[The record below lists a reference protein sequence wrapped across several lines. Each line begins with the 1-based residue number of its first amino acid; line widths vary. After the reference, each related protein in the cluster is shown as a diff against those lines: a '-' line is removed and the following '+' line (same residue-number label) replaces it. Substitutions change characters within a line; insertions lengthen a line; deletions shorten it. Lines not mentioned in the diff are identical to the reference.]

1 MKILLLFSAVS
12 LTIVGHILRIG
23 RFTLILNEKSISK
36 RDSYESLAIGYIFN
50 SFLPIRLGEVARA
63 IRLSGSNIKKFSS
76 AASAIV
82 IERILDGMFLIIVI
96 AIIWVYSGERN
107 ILLENLLFP
116 YTVSVLVFL
125 LLITLLISTPN
136 IVKSILFR
144 ILNNFPEKIT
154 IYVYRFIFNTVA
166 MIKMLVKIN
175 VLREVIVKSIVMW
188 FFYFT
193 AYICL
198 SLSLSQGVTEGLI
211 LILNKLFT
219 FEIFDDTRNL
229 VFPGVNIFIILILP
243 AVGLLVISYLKN
255 KFDPKFS
262 SHSFQNM
269 QVNGLIFSNS
279 KIEHH
284 FYESYFKSKNREF
297 YKNYQEIFDQCEI
310 VRDESGGSNAVI
322 SVINTKEGKFY
333 RKYTFGE
340 GIENLRTQLEFLQSK
355 NGLDNFVTI
364 EKYKI
369 TDSIISFDMKFKES
383 STSLSKACEFI
394 NDDFSTGIIDSLIE
408 SIVRQ
413 SPNKVNTYKDRL
425 LYIESK
431 ILNNIE
437 LIDENCLE
445 LGIDVHKPLKIN
457 GFIYPSV
464 YEMVD
469 RFMQSNLDD
478 IFSKD
483 SMILFHGDLTLEN
496 IIWDPSAENKYYLID
511 PNVSSNF
518 NSKESELAKLYQS
531 LKFNYESHKYAE
543 ITEIA
548 KNSFL
553 FISHY
558 SNKYSTLKNHLDEQL
573 SRRLS
578 RDRLASI
585 NMHSVI
591 HLFRILPYLS
601 HEKNKKKFIVLQII
615 IGLYELEVNK

>member
-1 MKILLLFSAVS
+1 
-12 LTIVGHILRIG
+12 
-23 RFTLILNEKSISK
+23 
-36 RDSYESLAIGYIFN
+36 
-50 SFLPIRLGEVARA
+50 
-63 IRLSGSNIKKFSS
+63 
-76 AASAIV
+76 
-82 IERILDGMFLIIVI
+82 
-96 AIIWVYSGERN
+96 
-107 ILLENLLFP
+107 
-116 YTVSVLVFL
+116 
-125 LLITLLISTPN
+125 
-136 IVKSILFR
+136 
-144 ILNNFPEKIT
+144 
-154 IYVYRFIFNTVA
+154 
-166 MIKMLVKIN
+166 
-175 VLREVIVKSIVMW
+175 
-188 FFYFT
+188 
-193 AYICL
+193 
-198 SLSLSQGVTEGLI
+198 
-211 LILNKLFT
+211 
-219 FEIFDDTRNL
+219 
-229 VFPGVNIFIILILP
+229 
-243 AVGLLVISYLKN
+243 
-255 KFDPKFS
+255 
-262 SHSFQNM
+262 
-269 QVNGLIFSNS
+269 
-279 KIEHH
+279 
-284 FYESYFKSKNREF
+284 
-297 YKNYQEIFDQCEI
+297 
-310 VRDESGGSNAVI
+310 
-322 SVINTKEGKFY
+322 
-333 RKYTFGE
+333 
-340 GIENLRTQLEFLQSK
+340 
-355 NGLDNFVTI
+355 
-364 EKYKI
+364 
-369 TDSIISFDMKFKES
+369 MKFKES

-431 ILNNIE
+431 ILKNIE

-558 SNKYSTLKNHLDEQL
+558 SNKYITLKNHLDEQL

-615 IGLYELEVNK
+615 IGLYDLEVNK

>member
-1 MKILLLFSAVS
+1 
-12 LTIVGHILRIG
+12 
-23 RFTLILNEKSISK
+23 
-36 RDSYESLAIGYIFN
+36 
-50 SFLPIRLGEVARA
+50 
-63 IRLSGSNIKKFSS
+63 
-76 AASAIV
+76 
-82 IERILDGMFLIIVI
+82 MFLISFISI
-96 AIIWVYSGERN
+96 LWLYSGERN

-116 YTVSVLVFL
+116 YTVSVLIFF

-144 ILNNFPEKIT
+144 ILNHFPEKIT
-154 IYVYRFIFNTVA
+154 IYIYRLIFNTVA
-166 MIKMLVKIN
+166 MIKMIVQIK
-175 VLREVIVKSIVMW
+175 VLKEVIVKSIVMW
-188 FFYFT
+188 FFYLT

-198 SLSLSQGVTEGLI
+198 SLSLNQGVTEGLI

-219 FEIFDDTRNL
+219 FEIFDDTQNIII
-229 VFPGVNIFIILILP
+229 PGVTILIILILP
-243 AVGLLVISYLKN
+243 AAGLLVISYLKS

-262 SHSFQNM
+262 SYSLQSM
-269 QVNGLIFSNS
+269 QVNGLKFSNS

-355 NGLDNFVTI
+355 NGLDDFVTI
-364 EKYKI
+364 EKYKM

-394 NDDFSTGIIDSLIE
+394 DNDFSTKIIDSLIE

-413 SPNKVNTYKDRL
+413 SPNKLNTYEDRL

-431 ILNNIE
+431 IRKNIE
-437 LIDENCLE
+437 LFDQNCLE

-457 GFIYPSV
+457 GFVYPSV
-464 YEMVD
+464 YEMVN
-469 RFMQSNLDD
+469 RFLQSNLEDV
-478 IFSKD
+478 FSKD

-496 IIWDPSAENKYYLID
+496 IIWDPSAENRFYLID

-558 SNKYSTLKNHLDEQL
+558 SNKYSTLKNYLDEQL
-573 SRRLS
+573 SLRLS
-578 RDRLASI
+578 RDRMASI

-601 HEKNKKKFIVLQII
+601 HEKSKKKFILLQII
-615 IGLYELEVNK
+615 IGLYDLEVNK

>member
-1 MKILLLFSAVS
+1 MKILLLFSAMS

-36 RDSYESLAIGYIFN
+36 KDSYESLATGYIFN
-50 SFLPIRLGEVARA
+50 SFLPIRLGEIARA
-63 IRLSGSNIKKFSS
+63 IRLSGSNLTKFSS

-82 IERILDGMFLIIVI
+82 IERILDGIFLIIFI
-96 AIIWVYSGERN
+96 SILWIYSGERN
-107 ILLENLLFP
+107 ILLENLLLP
-116 YTVSVLVFL
+116 YTISVLVFFL
-125 LLITLLISTPN
+125 IITLVISTPN
-136 IVKSILFR
+136 FGKLILFR
-144 ILNNFPEKIT
+144 ILSNFPEKIT
-154 IYVYRFIFNTVA
+154 IYVYRVIFNTVS
-166 MIKMLVKIN
+166 MIKMLVQIA
-175 VLREVIVKSIVMW
+175 VLREIIVKSIVMW
-188 FFYFT
+188 FFYLT

-198 SLSLSQGVTEGLI
+198 SLSLNQGVTDGLI

-219 FEIFDDTRNL
+219 FEIFDDTRSEII
-229 VFPGVNIFIILILP
+229 PGVNIFIILVLP
-243 AVGLLVISYLKN
+243 AIGLLIISYLKN

-262 SHSFQNM
+262 SHSVQNM
-269 QVNGLIFSNS
+269 QVNGLNFSNS

-284 FYESYFKSKNREF
+284 FYESYFQSKNREF

-340 GIENLRTQLEFLQSK
+340 GIENLRIQLEFLQFK
-355 NGLDNFVTI
+355 NGSDDFVKI

-394 NDDFSTGIIDSLIE
+394 DVNFSIGIIDSLIE
-408 SIVRQ
+408 SIMKQ
-413 SPNKVNTYKDRL
+413 SPDKVNTYKDRQ

-431 ILNNIE
+431 IFNNIG
-437 LIDENCLE
+437 LFVENCFE
-445 LGIDVHKPLKIN
+445 LGLDVNKPLTIN
-457 GFIYPSV
+457 GFLYPSV
-464 YEMVD
+464 HDMVT
-469 RFMQSNLDD
+469 RLMQNNLQD

-483 SMILFHGDLTLEN
+483 SRILFHGDLTLEN
-496 IIWDPSAENKYYLID
+496 VIWDPSAENKFYLID

-553 FISHY
+553 LISHY
-558 SNKYSTLKNHLDEQL
+558 SNKYSTLKSHLDEQL
-573 SRRLS
+573 LRRLS
-578 RDRLASI
+578 RDRLVSI
-585 NMHSVI
+585 NIHSVI

-601 HEKNKKKFIVLQII
+601 NEENKKKFILLQII
-615 IGLYELEVNK
+615 IGLHDLEVNK